1 MTFAKPFFRRLIRM
15 KLSSKVFINV
25 VSLVIIYS
33 CFLFICTA
41 LLISPQF
48 EEIERTLAKEDFLRI
63 QNGLDHEIENLTD
76 VLKGYAQWDDTY
88 TYIAGDYI
96 EDYLN
101 ENYSKEYLQ
110 TINIDAVFIIDKNGK
125 IVFATAINP
134 ETNESVDS
142 SKLLGFSS
150 ALPHDPITETDPS
163 KYVGKSGFLNTPLGI
178 MLFSKQGISNNTNTS
193 PIIGKIIFAR
203 FFKKIDAEIL
213 SNLLSVKLTISQDAE
228 LIKTSLATE
237 NTLENK
243 ATNENNINVIIQKNT
258 TIVRKIIFDFLN
270 NPIAVIETTRSRSV
284 TEQGTVA
291 LQLIAWITLFFG
303 LMITLSVLYVL
314 NGNVLKPI
322 INLTEASKKI
332 AITNDFLSRLP
343 EQKSNEVGDFANA
356 FNSLLDSLSSL
367 NANLDQRVRERTI
380 DLLVANNNLKLMAKV
395 FENSLEGIVI
405 TDKDANIINVNPA
418 FTRITGYTL
427 EEIKGKNPRILK
439 SDMHDAAFY
448 KNIWSSI
455 SREGKWSGEIWN
467 KNKLGHTYPE
477 WMTLSRIVNEA
488 GETSHF
494 VSVFHDISDIK
505 KKEEVIQHQ
514 AYHDPLT
521 GLPNRLY
528 FKEQIKAAIAR
539 SERAEKKLALLYMD
553 LDHFKE
559 VNDSMGHAAGDDVL
573 IETGR
578 RLKALLR
585 QSDTVARL
593 GGDEFTVIL
602 EEIESKENAILLAN
616 RIISSITIPFTIKDE
631 SFKIGVSIGIAI
643 FPDHST
649 NSSVLIQCADSAMY
663 QAKLEGR
670 NDFRVFA
677 VDHCNKENPL
687 FDSNACEDL
696 AVAENNTEAHTN
708 TRYAEQEKKPNIL

>member
-1 MTFAKPFFRRLIRM
+1 M

-33 CFLFICTA
+33 CFMFICTA

-125 IVFATAINP
+125 VVFATAINP
-134 ETNESVDS
+134 ETNESVDFT
-142 SKLLGFSS
+142 KLIGFSD
-150 ALPHDPITETDPS
+150 ALPHDPVTETDPS
-163 KYVGKSGFLNTPLGI
+163 KYIGKSGFLNTPLGI
-178 MLFSKQGISNNTNTS
+178 MIFSKQGISNNSNTA

-203 FFKKIDAEIL
+203 FFGKIDAEIL

-228 LIKTSLATE
+228 LIKTSLTAN

-243 ATNENNINVIIQKNT
+243 ATNEDNINVIIQKNN
-258 TIVRKIIFDFLN
+258 TIVRKVIYDFLN
-270 NPIAVIETTRSRSV
+270 NPIAVIETTRSRTV
-284 TEQGTVA
+284 TEQGAVA

-332 AITNDFLSRLP
+332 AITNDFMSRLP
-343 EQKSNEVGDFANA
+343 EQKSNEIGDFANA

-427 EEIKGKNPRILK
+427 EDVKGKNPRILK
-439 SDMHDAAFY
+439 SDMHDAIFY

-455 SREGKWSGEIWN
+455 LQEGKWSGEIWN

-477 WMTLSRIVNEA
+477 WMTLSRIINEV

-528 FKEQIKAAIAR
+528 FKEHIKSAIAR
-539 SERAEKKLALLYMD
+539 TERAEKKLALLYMD

-559 VNDSMGHAAGDDVL
+559 VNDSMGHSAGDDVL
-573 IETGR
+573 VETGR

-585 QSDTVARL
+585 QGDTVARL

-602 EEIESKENAILLAN
+602 EEIESKENAILLAK
-616 RIISSITIPFTIKDE
+616 RIISSITIPFIVKDE
-631 SFKIGVSIGIAI
+631 SFKIGISIGVAI

-670 NDFRVFA
+670 NDFRVFT

-687 FDSNACEDL
+687 FDINACEDL
-696 AVAENNTEAHTN
+696 DTVENNTEARIN
-708 TRYAEQEKKPNIL
+708 TRYAEEEKKPHIL